1 MRASYILKFVAVILA
16 VALSACGAIQAQR
29 EAQVQKQQVIE
40 KQMDIAHIWVTN
52 GDAPAGKPFQVLG
65 PVTYSEPFTPDAIDS
80 HKMNSKLK
88 DLALAKYTNDVDA
101 VIKAHS
107 DVSPDG
113 NTVTVT
119 AEAIK
124 FESSADREAMHRMNA
139 GIVAS
144 PK

>member
-1 MRASYILKFVAVILA
+1 MRASYILKFIAVILA
-16 VALSACGAIQAQR
+16 VALCACAQIQAQR
-29 EAQVQKQQVIE
+29 EAQVQKQQTFE
-40 KQMDIAHIWVTN
+40 KSLDIAHIWVTD
-52 GDAPAGKPFQVLG
+52 GDAPPGKPYQVLG
-65 PVTYSEPFTPDAIDS
+65 PVTYSEPFSPDAIDS
-80 HKMNSKLK
+80 HKMNNKLK

-119 AEAIK
+119 AEAIRY
-124 FESSADREAMHRMNA
+124 EQSADREAMHKMNE
-139 GIVAS
+139 GMIAS